1 MFAPDFRE
9 AMKYKKSG
17 NAYVILLEKGDGI
30 IEALTRFCAKEKI
43 KAGSLSGI
51 GGVAK
56 IDVAYYDIRDRKYH
70 ARVLDKPPYEVVSL
84 KGNVSMSEGKLK
96 IHAHIVLSDSEFRA
110 FGGHLNEASVFPMCE
125 IIFTPLKAKLHRKKD
140 AETGLMFLDL

>member
-1 MFAPDFRE
+1 
-9 AMKYKKSG
+9 MKYKKSG
-17 NAYVILLEKGDGI
+17 NAYVILLEKGDMI

-56 IDVAYYDIRDRKYH
+56 AEVAYYDMRDKKYH
-70 ARVLDKPPYEVVSL
+70 SQIFDKPPYEVVSL
-84 KGNVSMSEGKLK
+84 KGNVSISEGKLK
-96 IHAHIVLSDSEFRA
+96 VHAHIVLSDSEFRA
-110 FGGHLNEASVFPMCE
+110 FGGHLNEADVSPMCE
-125 IIFTPLKAKLHRKKD
+125 IIFTQLKAKLQRKKD

>member
-1 MFAPDFRE
+1 
-9 AMKYKKSG
+9 MKYKKSG
-17 NAYVILLEKGDGI
+17 DAYVILLEKGDRI
-30 IEALTRFCAKEKI
+30 IDSLLRFCTKEKI

-56 IDVAYYDIRDRKYH
+56 AEVAYYDMRDKKYH
-70 ARVLDKPPYEVVSL
+70 ARVFDKPPYEVVSL
-84 KGNVSMSEGKLK
+84 KGNVSIAAEKLK

-110 FGGHLNEASVFPMCE
+110 FGGHLNEADVSPMCE
-125 IIFTPLKAKLHRKKD
+125 IIFIPLKAKLHRKKD